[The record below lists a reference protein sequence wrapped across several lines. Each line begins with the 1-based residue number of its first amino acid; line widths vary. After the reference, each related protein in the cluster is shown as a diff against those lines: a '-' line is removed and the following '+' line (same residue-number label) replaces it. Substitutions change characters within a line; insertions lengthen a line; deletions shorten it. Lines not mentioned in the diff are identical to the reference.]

1 MKREAV
7 MINSANMSDRFD
19 YAAGVLKAM
28 SHPLRLEIL
37 CGVRSAPCTQTYMAE
52 VLQVPQSTIA
62 QHLRVLRTV
71 GLVKSERRG
80 LEVQFSVADDRALQV
95 LELLCGN
102 GRHESGHTWNEL
114 ADLERRRRMTD
125 AG

>member
-1 MKREAV
+1 
-7 MINSANMSDRFD
+7 MSDGTIDNRFD

-37 CGVRSAPCTQTYMAE
+37 CGVRSTPCTQTYMAE

-62 QHLRVLRTV
+62 QHLRVLRTI

-80 LEVQFSVADDRALQV
+80 LEVRFSVADDRAVQV

-102 GRHESGHTWNEL
+102 GGREAGHTWNEL
-114 ADLERRRRMTD
+114 AELERRRRTS
-125 AG
+125 